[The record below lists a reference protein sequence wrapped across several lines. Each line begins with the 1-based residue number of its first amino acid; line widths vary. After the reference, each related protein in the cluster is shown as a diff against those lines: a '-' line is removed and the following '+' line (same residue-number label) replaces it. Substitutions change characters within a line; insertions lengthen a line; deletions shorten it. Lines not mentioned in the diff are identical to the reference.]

1 MTNEQV
7 SEPGGAVQ
15 RASVWVRRGLPWFA
29 LAIFAF
35 WGARSFTP
43 NAAFPVGGQLPQL
56 TTQLADGS
64 RFSLQ
69 DASGQILVLNFWASY
84 CEPCRAEAPLL
95 SDAQAKDVRV
105 VGLSVEPFSSSDVSQ
120 HASRIGMRYP
130 VGVADEALLSRF
142 RVQSVPTT
150 YVIDKNGKIVL
161 SRVGAIAKRE
171 LEAAIATARD
181 AT

>member
-1 MTNEQV
+1 ML
-7 SEPGGAVQ
+7 
-15 RASVWVRRGLPWFA
+15 WLRRGLPWLGLALFA
-29 LAIFAF
+29 L
-35 WGARSFTP
+35 WGARSFAP
-43 NAAFPVGGQLPQL
+43 SAAFKVGAELPQL

-64 RFSLQ
+64 RFTLQ
-69 DASGQILVLNFWASY
+69 DAAGQILVLNFWASY
-84 CEPCRAEAPLL
+84 CEPCRAEAPML
-95 SDAQAKDVRV
+95 SDAQAQDVRV
-105 VGLSVEPFSSSDVSQ
+105 VGLSVEPFSTIDVSR

-150 YVIDKNGKIVL
+150 YVLDKNGKIVL

-171 LEAAIATARD
+171 LEAAIAAARG